1 MRAKKH
7 NGIRGNVYSPVI
19 NSSSL
24 RIIFAMAASRNL
36 RIMKFNIKTV
46 LLYGKLKED
55 INVSAER
62 FRD

>member
-7 NGIRGNVYSPVI
+7 NGIRGNVHSPVI

-36 RIMKFNIKTV
+36 HIMKFNIKTV

-55 INVSAER
+55 IHGLFNKYQ
-62 FRD
+62 D

>member
-7 NGIRGNVYSPVI
+7 NGIRGNVYSPII

-24 RIIFAMAASRNL
+24 RIFAMAASRNL
-36 RIMKFNIKTV
+36 HIMKFNIKTV

-55 INVSAER
+55 INISAGR

>member
-24 RIIFAMAASRNL
+24 RIFAMAASRNL
-36 RIMKFNIKTV
+36 HIMKFNIKTV

-55 INVSAER
+55 INVSAGR